1 MMSLPRPLKNSP
13 VVITGASS
21 GIGEEL
27 AKQFAERGYP
37 LILVARRVD
46 KLEALAIHLH
56 QTYQVEVSLRP
67 CDLADRE
74 ARTQFR
80 LELEK
85 MDVAI
90 LCNNAGF
97 ATFGRLHEL
106 DADREREET
115 EVNAVAV
122 QDLTLAVLPK
132 MMQRKTGAILIVGS
146 TSGHQPTPA
155 NATYAASKAF
165 ANSFAESLHSELSGT
180 GVTCTLLAPGPT
192 ITGFNEVAGITKI
205 DGVGGSFVWVT
216 AERVAKEAIQGMNCN
231 RRIVIPGFIAQ
242 AQTLGGRYTPRIILL
257 PILKQVFSRLKA

>member
-1 MMSLPRPLKNSP
+1 MMSLPRPLKDAP

-27 AKQFAERGYP
+27 TKQFAARGYS

-46 KLEALAIHLH
+46 KLEILAATLR
-56 QTYQVEVSLRP
+56 QKYQVEVNLRP
-67 CDLADRE
+67 CDLADRDE
-74 ARTQFR
+74 RAQFR
-80 LELEK
+80 KELEK
-85 MDVAI
+85 IDVSI

-115 EVNAVAV
+115 EVNVVAV

-132 MMQRKTGAILIVGS
+132 MIQRKSGAILIVGS

-155 NATYAASKAF
+155 NATYAATKAF
-165 ANSFAESLHSELSGT
+165 ANSFAESLHSELNGT

-192 ITGFNEVAGITKI
+192 ITEFNEVAGISKI
-205 DGVGGSFVWVT
+205 DGMGGSLVWVT
-216 AERVAKEAIQGMNCN
+216 AKRVATEAIRGMECN
-231 RRIVIPGFIAQ
+231 RRIVIPGLIAQ

-257 PILKQVFSRLKA
+257 PILKQVFLRLKA

>member
-1 MMSLPRPLKNSP
+1 MSVPRPLKNSP

-46 KLEALAIHLH
+46 KLELLATHLR
-56 QTYQVEVSLRP
+56 QKYQVDVSLRP
-67 CDLADRE
+67 CDLANRE

-132 MMQRKTGAILIVGS
+132 MLQRKTGAILIVGS

-242 AQTLGGRYTPRIILL
+242 AQTLGGRYTPRVILL

>member
-1 MMSLPRPLKNSP
+1 MSLALPIKDSP

-27 AKQFAERGYP
+27 AKQFAARGYS
-37 LILVARRVD
+37 LVLVARRVD
-46 KLEALAIHLH
+46 KLEALAL
-56 QTYQVEVSLRP
+56 QLGQKYQIDVMLRP

-80 LELEK
+80 QELEQL
-85 MDVAI
+85 DVAI

-97 ATFGRLHEL
+97 ATFGRLQDL
-106 DADREREET
+106 DADREREQT
-115 EVNAVAV
+115 ELNVVAV
-122 QDLTLAVLPK
+122 QDLTLAVLPNMIQK
-132 MMQRKTGAILIVGS
+132 RRGAILIVGS

-180 GVTCTLLAPGPT
+180 GVSCTLLAPGPT
-192 ITGFNEVAGITKI
+192 ITGFNAVAGISKI
-205 DGVGGSFVWVT
+205 DGIGGSLVWVT
-216 AERVAKEAIQGMNCN
+216 AERVAKEAIQGMACN
-231 RRIVIPGFIAQ
+231 RRIVIPGLIAQ

-257 PILKQVFSRLKA
+257 PILKHVFSRLKA

>member
-1 MMSLPRPLKNSP
+1 
-13 VVITGASS
+13 

-27 AKQFAERGYP
+27 AKQFAARGYS

-46 KLEALAIHLH
+46 KLALLAANLR
-56 QTYQVEVSLRP
+56 QEYQVEVNLRP
-67 CDLADRE
+67 CDLADRQE
-74 ARTQFR
+74 RTKFR
-80 LELEK
+80 KELEK
-85 MDVAI
+85 INVSI

-97 ATFGRLHEL
+97 ATFGRLQEL

-132 MMQRKTGAILIVGS
+132 MIQRKTGAILIVGS

-192 ITGFNEVAGITKI
+192 ITGFNEVAGISKI
-205 DGVGGSFVWVT
+205 DGVGGNFVWVT
-216 AERVAKEAIQGMNCN
+216 AERVAKEAIQGMACN

>member
-27 AKQFAERGYP
+27 AKQFAERGCP

-46 KLEALAIHLH
+46 KLEALAIHLR
-56 QTYQVEVSLRP
+56 QTYQVDVSLRP

-132 MMQRKTGAILIVGS
+132 MLQRKTGAILIVGS
-146 TSGHQPTPA
+146 TSGHQPTP
-155 NATYAASKAF
+155 S
-165 ANSFAESLHSELSGT
+165 
-180 GVTCTLLAPGPT
+180 
-192 ITGFNEVAGITKI
+192 
-205 DGVGGSFVWVT
+205 
-216 AERVAKEAIQGMNCN
+216 QCN
-231 RRIVIPGFIAQ
+231 
-242 AQTLGGRYTPRIILL
+242 LCC
-257 PILKQVFSRLKA
+257 K

>member
-1 MMSLPRPLKNSP
+1 MSLPHPLKESP

-27 AKQFAERGYP
+27 AKQFAARGYS
-37 LILVARRVD
+37 LVLVARRVD
-46 KLEALAIHLH
+46 KLEILATNLR
-56 QTYQVEVSLRP
+56 QKYQVEVNLRP

-80 LELEK
+80 RELEK

-97 ATFGRLHEL
+97 ATFGHLQAL
-106 DADREREET
+106 DANREREQT
-115 EVNAVAV
+115 ELNAVAV

-132 MMQRKTGAILIVGS
+132 MIQRKAGAILIVGS

-155 NATYAASKAF
+155 NATYAATKAF
-165 ANSFAESLHSELSGT
+165 ANSFAESLHSELRGT

-192 ITGFNEVAGITKI
+192 ITGFNEVAGISKI
-205 DGVGGSFVWVT
+205 DGVGGSWVWVT
-216 AERVAKEAIQGMNCN
+216 AERVAKEAIQGMECN
-231 RRIVIPGFIAQ
+231 RRIVIPGLIAQ
-242 AQTLGGRYTPRIILL
+242 AQTLGGRYTPRVILL

>member
-1 MMSLPRPLKNSP
+1 MSLPLPIKDSP

-21 GIGEEL
+21 GIGEAL
-27 AKQFAERGYP
+27 AKQFAARGYS

-46 KLEALAIHLH
+46 KLEALASHLREK
-56 QTYQVEVSLRP
+56 YQVEVTLRP
-67 CDLADRE
+67 CDLADRQD
-74 ARTQFR
+74 RTAFR
-80 LELEK
+80 KELEQIN
-85 MDVAI
+85 VAV

-106 DADREREET
+106 DADREREQT
-115 EVNAVAV
+115 EVNTVAV

-132 MMQRKTGAILIVGS
+132 MIQRRTGAILIVGS

-180 GVTCTLLAPGPT
+180 GVSCTLLAPGPT
-192 ITGFNEVAGITKI
+192 KTGFNEVAGISKI
-205 DGVGGSFVWVT
+205 DGIGGNLVWVS
-216 AERVAKEAIQGMNCN
+216 AERVAKEAIQGMQCN
-231 RRIVIPGFIAQ
+231 RRIVIPGWLAQ

>member
-1 MMSLPRPLKNSP
+1 MSLPHPLKESP

-27 AKQFAERGYP
+27 AKQFAARGYS
-37 LILVARRVD
+37 LVLVARRVD
-46 KLEALAIHLH
+46 KLEILATNLR
-56 QTYQVEVSLRP
+56 QKYQVEVNLRP

-80 LELEK
+80 RELEK

-97 ATFGRLHEL
+97 ATFGHLQAL
-106 DADREREET
+106 DAKREREQT
-115 EVNAVAV
+115 ELNAVAV
-122 QDLTLAVLPK
+122 QDLTLAVLPR
-132 MMQRKTGAILIVGS
+132 MIQRKAGAILIVGS

-155 NATYAASKAF
+155 NATYAATKAF
-165 ANSFAESLHSELSGT
+165 ANSFAESLHSELRGT

-192 ITGFNEVAGITKI
+192 ITGFNEVAGISKI
-205 DGVGGSFVWVT
+205 DGVGGSWVWVT
-216 AERVAKEAIQGMNCN
+216 AERVAKEAIQGMECN
-231 RRIVIPGFIAQ
+231 RRIVIPGLIAQ
-242 AQTLGGRYTPRIILL
+242 AQTLGGRYTPRVILL